1 MYNFIKYQYE
11 LYLAGGSSISLEEI
25 HRLADKYLKKKKKK
39 EIFGEEE

>member
-25 HRLADKYLKKKKKK
+25 HRLADKYLTEEQKK